1 MPVRRYFLR
10 KALDFKFLADE
21 GFSFLITSVL
31 MEKGYNVKW
40 IGDFAAGVSDRVV
53 YTIAQDDGR
62 IILTEDKDFG
72 ELAIR
77 YKLKAVGV
85 ILLRISSTEKK
96 LRQKRVFE
104 LLEKYPEKLAGYLVV
119 IDSEKFRFR
128 RL

>member
-1 MPVRRYFLR
+1 MQ
-10 KALDFKFLADE
+10 KALEFKFLADE

-31 MEKGYNVKW
+31 REKGYNIKW

-53 YTIAQDDGR
+53 YTIAQDDDR

-77 YKLKAVGV
+77 YKLKASGV
-85 ILLRISSTEKK
+85 VLLRISSTEKE
-96 LRQKRVFE
+96 LRQRRVFE
-104 LLEKYPEKLAGYLVV
+104 LLERYPEKLKGHLVV

-128 RL
+128 KL